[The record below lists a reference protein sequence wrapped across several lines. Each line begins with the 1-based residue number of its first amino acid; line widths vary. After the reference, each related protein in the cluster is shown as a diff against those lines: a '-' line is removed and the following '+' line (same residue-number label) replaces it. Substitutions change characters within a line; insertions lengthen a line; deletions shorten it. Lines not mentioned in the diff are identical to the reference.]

1 MIQTCQESIAQIAR
15 LAIYVRGAR
24 GHRPLDF
31 LVDCFDGLFFGF
43 EDFAAGFFG
52 GELIEDDL
60 TASRSGL
67 DQETVGELAMA
78 RWDQFGQRQ
87 IVVGV

>member
-1 MIQTCQESIAQIAR
+1 
-15 LAIYVRGAR
+15 LN
-24 GHRPLDF
+24 F
-31 LVDCFDGLFFGF
+31 LVDIFDGLFFCL
-43 EDFAAGFFG
+43 EDFGGGFLG

>member
-1 MIQTCQESIAQIAR
+1 
-15 LAIYVRGAR
+15 
-24 GHRPLDF
+24 LDF
-31 LVDCFDGLFFGF
+31 LVDIFDGLFFGL

-60 TASRSGL
+60 TASRAGL

-87 IVVGV
+87 IVGV

>member
-1 MIQTCQESIAQIAR
+1 
-15 LAIYVRGAR
+15 
-24 GHRPLDF
+24 LDF
-31 LVDCFDGLFFGF
+31 LVDIFDGPLFGI

-60 TASRSGL
+60 TALRSGL

>member
-1 MIQTCQESIAQIAR
+1 
-15 LAIYVRGAR
+15 
-24 GHRPLDF
+24 LDF
-31 LVDCFDGLFFGF
+31 LVDCFDGLFFCL
-43 EDFAAGFFG
+43 EDFGGGFFG

-60 TASRSGL
+60 TALRSGL

-87 IVVGV
+87 IVGI